1 MACCSCCISLASS
14 AERLASLQ
22 GFVILGGSFGDA
34 HATALNGLAEPADG
48 AHVPGIVQMRFVQTG
63 TPGAVPTWSV
73 GSALRLTAQVQGLGP
88 KFKIKLNLQNT
99 GSKAV
104 SDLAVA
110 VNFNA
115 LLYRVK
121 SAIFA
126 VPLLVPGLVH
136 RIDAELECIDEN
148 GTADVV
154 RVYVCPMA
162 SVVPILSAIVNMP
175 QSEMLLN
182 SSES

>member
-1 MACCSCCISLASS
+1 MHRAFQRDLCKLRLSTARAYVKMITDGQGPMSYSS
-14 AERLASLQ
+14 
-22 GFVILGGSFGDA
+22 
-34 HATALNGLAEPADG
+34 
-48 AHVPGIVQMRFVQTG
+48 
-63 TPGAVPTWSV
+63 